1 MKPFVCIT
9 HLVSWIME
17 ESKKI
22 IQDTN
27 HEEEWCFY
35 HDALSLMTAAATLAC
50 TEETTVD
57 SVTIKK
63 RWLVPQKGVNKG
75 TIYEDRPVGNLP

>member
-9 HLVSWIME
+9 HLVYWIME

-22 IQDTN
+22 IQDMN
-27 HEEEWCFY
+27 HEEDWCFY
-35 HDALSLMTAAATLAC
+35 HDVLSLMTAAATLAC
-50 TEETTVD
+50 MKKTTVD

-63 RWLVPQKGVNKG
+63 RWLVPQKEVNKG
-75 TIYEDRPVGNLP
+75 MIYEGRPGSTQI